1 MQKQE
6 FIANKGLGKDWAGL
20 GLGLGLGQGLGWAGL
35 ETLT

>member
-20 GLGLGLGQGLGWAGL
+20 GLGQGLGWAGL